1 MRGFLRPAFLS
12 TFRDCGPHGLQSAF
26 PDQQEKY
33 MTCLNRPVMR
43 ALLRSLCIVALLL
56 PLGCDDGDDPV
67 EPTFMEIHFDFVNDR
82 PFPPDS
88 GDREFM
94 EEFEFPESG
103 ITVLATAT
111 DEDEMEAR
119 VSRRG
124 PGGLGVEGGGGTEP
138 DGDATS
144 GNRINNGEMLILDI
158 LDDAGNPVSV
168 QLVEVVFSRIKQ
180 FEDHFETGFEIIADN
195 DGAFPVEI
203 EGTLDADSDA
213 FVEPGSMVDP
223 ETGDV
228 IINLEDVGVFGDMF
242 IITNGRPFHPTAN
255 RFRVSSVTI
264 LVEE

>member
-1 MRGFLRPAFLS
+1 MN
-12 TFRDCGPHGLQSAF
+12 
-26 PDQQEKY
+26 Y
-33 MTCLNRPVMR
+33 LNRPVTR

-56 PLGCDDGDDPV
+56 PLGCDDGDDSPV
-67 EPTFMEIHFDFVNDR
+67 EADVTFMEIHFDFVNDR

-88 GDREFM
+88 NDREFM

-111 DEDEMEAR
+111 DEDEMQAR

-124 PGGLGVEGGGGTEP
+124 PGGLGVEGNGGEEP
-138 DGDATS
+138 DGDTTS

-158 LDDAGNPVSV
+158 LDDDGNPVSV
-168 QLVEVVFSRIKQ
+168 QLVEVVFSRIKR

-195 DGAFPVEI
+195 NGNFPVEI
-203 EGTLDADSDA
+203 EGTLDTESAEFDES
-213 FVEPGSMVDP
+213 GSSEDP

-228 IINLEDVGVFGDMF
+228 TVDLENVDVFGDMF

>member
-1 MRGFLRPAFLS
+1 
-12 TFRDCGPHGLQSAF
+12 
-26 PDQQEKY
+26 
-33 MTCLNRPVMR
+33 MTCLKRPVMR

-56 PLGCDDGDDPV
+56 PLGCDDGDDAV
-67 EPTFMEIHFDFVNDR
+67 EAPAEATLMEIHFDFVAGR
-82 PFPPDS
+82 EFPPDS
-88 GDREFM
+88 NGREFM
-94 EEFEFPESG
+94 EEFPFPESG

-111 DEDEMEAR
+111 DQDDMPAD
-119 VSRRG
+119 VSRRE
-124 PGGLGVEGGGGTEP
+124 PGGLGVVGNGGEEP
-138 DGDATS
+138 DGDTTS

-158 LDDAGNPVSV
+158 LDDDGNPVSV

-195 DGAFPVEI
+195 NGNFPVEI
-203 EGTLDADSDA
+203 EGTLDSESAEFDA
-213 FVEPGSMVDP
+213 SGSSEDP

-228 IINLEDVGVFGDMF
+228 IVDLENVDVFGDMF

>member
-1 MRGFLRPAFLS
+1 
-12 TFRDCGPHGLQSAF
+12 
-26 PDQQEKY
+26 

-88 GDREFM
+88 NDREFM

-124 PGGLGVEGGGGTEP
+124 PGGLGVEGNGGTEP
-138 DGDATS
+138 DGDTTS

-158 LDDAGNPVSV
+158 LDDDGNPVSV

-195 DGAFPVEI
+195 NGAFPVEI
-203 EGTLDADSDA
+203 EGTLDAESDE
-213 FVEPGSMVDP
+213 FVGMVD
-223 ETGDV
+223 EDDNV
-228 IINLEDVGVFGDMF
+228 IIDVEDVDVFGDMF

-264 LVEE
+264 VVEE

>member
-1 MRGFLRPAFLS
+1 M
-12 TFRDCGPHGLQSAF
+12 HH
-26 PDQQEKY
+26 
-33 MTCLNRPVMR
+33 LNRPVMR
-43 ALLRSLCIVALLL
+43 AFLRSLCIVALLL

-67 EPTFMEIHFDFVNDR
+67 EPAFMEIHFDFVNDR
-82 PFPPDS
+82 PFPADS

-111 DEDEMEAR
+111 DEDEMQAR

-124 PGGLGVEGGGGTEP
+124 PGGLGVEGNGGEEP
-138 DGDATS
+138 DGDTTS

-158 LDDAGNPVSV
+158 LDDDGNPVSV

-180 FEDHFETGFEIIADN
+180 FEGHHETGFEIIADN
-195 DGAFPVEI
+195 NGNFAVEI
-203 EGTLDADSDA
+203 EGTLDPESAEFDES
-213 FVEPGSMVDP
+213 GSSEDP

-228 IINLEDVGVFGDMF
+228 TIYLENVDVFGDMF

-264 LVEE
+264 SVEE

>member
-1 MRGFLRPAFLS
+1 
-12 TFRDCGPHGLQSAF
+12 
-26 PDQQEKY
+26 

-88 GDREFM
+88 NDRESM

-124 PGGLGVEGGGGTEP
+124 PGGLGVEGNGGTEP
-138 DGDATS
+138 DGDTTS

-158 LDDAGNPVSV
+158 LDDDGNPVSV

-195 DGAFPVEI
+195 NGAFPVEI
-203 EGTLDADSDA
+203 EGTLDAESDE
-213 FVEPGSMVDP
+213 FVGMVD
-223 ETGDV
+223 EDENV
-228 IINLEDVGVFGDMF
+228 IIDIEDVDVFGDMF